1 MLASTSKQAAATPP
15 FLPERHRKPKRQRL
29 PANGTTART
38 NQHPWAGF
46 PRQVE
51 NPRPYLSLCP
61 LCATLP
67 ARGKPRKRRPCTL
80 PAPAPRRCAHEA
92 RHVVAEGEDTS
103 RLLGAMARRAVAGH
117 ERGID

>member
-1 MLASTSKQAAATPP
+1 MLASTSKQQQPRP
-15 FLPERHRKPKRQRL
+15 LFYPKDTANLNASGL
-29 PANGTTART
+29 PANGTAART
-38 NQHPWAGF
+38 NQHPWASF

-51 NPRPYLSLCP
+51 NPRPYLSLCVCAALSAP
-61 LCATLP
+61 QASRASDDPALCLRQRLGGALT
-67 ARGKPRKRRPCTL
+67 RP
-80 PAPAPRRCAHEA
+80 